1 MPGISTK
8 EKRFNMKI
16 NKITKKDGTVVYR
29 TAVYLGVDS
38 LTGKKVK
45 TYVTAKTKKALKTL
59 SDLKIAEFEKNGK
72 TRVREKVEFE
82 NFEALAMTWL
92 DDYLLTVKSNS
103 QTMMKSHFKLY
114 ILPALGNYKVE
125 KITAPLLQSIVNQWA
140 KKANTAPIINGKRP
154 AGAGR
159 DYKLLLNTVRRILD
173 YAFQLG
179 IISSNPARMV
189 VAPRLKKR
197 GKPKLKYLN
206 NEQLKKFLNYLDSL
220 EQTDKNIFSITL
232 YKLLLD
238 TGLRVSEALAL
249 NWSDIDYDNNSIH
262 VDKTVDSAGNV
273 QDSPKSESGIRDI
286 SVSDRTMLMLKQWQN
301 RQRVLYRKRKI
312 ATRIVFASAIGGYLS
327 RGHVTYDLNNH
338 YKNAGIN
345 LTGFH
350 AFRHTHASILLNAG
364 ADYKEIQHRLGHA
377 KIGMTIDTY
386 SHLAPD
392 KAKETA
398 SIYEEALKK
407 LS

>member
-16 NKITKKDGTVVYR
+16 NEITKKDGTVVYL

-45 TYVTAKTKKALKTL
+45 TYVTAKTKKALKSL
-59 SDLKIAEFEKNGK
+59 SDLKISEFEKNGK
-72 TRVREKVEFE
+72 TVVRKKVEFE
-82 NFEALAMTWL
+82 NFEALAMAWL
-92 DDYLLTVKSNS
+92 DDYLLTVKSNT
-103 QTMMKSHFKLY
+103 QAMMKSYFKNY
-114 ILPALGNYKVE
+114 IIPALGDYKVE
-125 KITAPLLQSIVNQWA
+125 KITAPLLQSIVNDWA
-140 KKANTAPIINGKRP
+140 KRANTASIVNGRRVS
-154 AGAGR
+154 GSCSN
-159 DYKLLLNTVRRILD
+159 YKNLLNTVQRILD

-189 VAPRLKKR
+189 VAPRLKSR
-197 GKPKLKYLN
+197 GKQKLKYLDN
-206 NEQLKKFLNYLDSL
+206 KDLKKFLGYLDNL
-220 EQTDKNIFSITL
+220 DQTDNNIFSITL

-238 TGLRVSEALAL
+238 TGLRVSEALAF
-249 NWSDIDYDNNSIH
+249 NWSDIDYENSVIH
-262 VDKTVDSAGNV
+262 VDKTMDRVGKI
-273 QDSPKSESGIRDI
+273 QDSPKSASGIRDI
-286 SVSDRTMLMLKQWQN
+286 SVSNRTMLMLKQWQN
-301 RQRVLYRKRKI
+301 RQRVLNRKRKMT
-312 ATRIVFASAIGGYLS
+312 TRIVFASPTGLYIS
-327 RGHVTYDLNNH
+327 RANISQELNTH

-350 AFRHTHASILLNAG
+350 AFRHTHASLLLNAG

-386 SHLAPD
+386 SHLAPN

-398 SIYEEALKK
+398 SIYEKALEK

>member
-1 MPGISTK
+1 
-8 EKRFNMKI
+8 MKI
-16 NKITKKDGTVVYR
+16 NEITKKDGTVVYR

-249 NWSDIDYDNNSIH
+249 NWSDIDYDNKSIH

>member
-16 NKITKKDGTVVYR
+16 NEITKKDGTVVYR

-45 TYVTAKTKKALKTL
+45 TYITAKTKKALKSL

-72 TRVREKVEFE
+72 TVVRKKVEFE
-82 NFEALAMTWL
+82 NFEALANAWL

-103 QTMMKSHFKLY
+103 QAMMKSYFKLY
-114 ILPALGNYKVE
+114 IIPALGDYKVD
-125 KITAPLLQSIVNQWA
+125 KITAPLLQSIVNGWA
-140 KKANTAPIINGKRP
+140 KRANTASITKGKRP
-154 AGAGR
+154 VGSCKN
-159 DYKLLLNTVRRILD
+159 YKLLLNYIIRILD

-179 IISSNPARMV
+179 FISSNPARMV
-189 VAPRLKKR
+189 VAPRLKAR
-197 GKPKLKYLN
+197 GKKKIKYLN
-206 NEQLKKFLNYLDSL
+206 DTQLKNFLNYLDNL

-238 TGLRVSEALAL
+238 TGLRIGEALAL
-249 NWSDIDYDNNSIH
+249 NWSDIDYDNQIIH
-262 VDKTVDSAGNV
+262 VYKTIDILGKV
-273 QDSPKSESGIRDI
+273 QDSPKSDSGIRDV
-286 SVSDRTMLMLKQWQN
+286 SVSNRTMLMLKQWQN
-301 RQRVLYRKRKI
+301 RQRVLHRKHKI
-312 ATRIVFASAIGGYLS
+312 PTRIVFSSAVGGYRTRANIAPTL
-327 RGHVTYDLNNH
+327 DNH

-350 AFRHTHASILLNAG
+350 AFRHTHASLLLNAG

-377 KIGMTIDTY
+377 KIGVTIDTY

-398 SIYEEALKK
+398 SIYEKALEK

>member
-1 MPGISTK
+1 
-8 EKRFNMKI
+8 MKI
-16 NKITKKDGTVVYR
+16 NEITKKDGTVVYR

-45 TYVTAKTKKALKTL
+45 TYVTAKTKKALKSL
-59 SDLKIAEFEKNGK
+59 SDLKITEFEKNGK
-72 TRVREKVEFE
+72 TMLREKVEFE
-82 NFEALAMTWL
+82 NFEALANAWL
-92 DDYLLTVKSNS
+92 DDYLLTVKFNS
-103 QTMMKSHFKLY
+103 QTMMRSHFKNY
-114 ILPALGNYKVE
+114 IIPALGDYKVE
-125 KITAPLLQSIVNQWA
+125 KITAPLLQSIINDWS
-140 KKANTAPIINGKRP
+140 KKANTAPISKGKRP
-154 AGAGR
+154 VGSCR
-159 DYKLLLNTVRRILD
+159 DYKLLLNTIRRILD
-173 YAFQLG
+173 FAFQMG

-189 VAPRLKKR
+189 VAPRLKLR
-197 GKPKLKYLN
+197 GKNKIKYLN
-206 NEQLKKFLNYLDSL
+206 DTQLKKFLDYLDSL

-232 YKLLLD
+232 YKILLD
-238 TGLRVSEALAL
+238 TGLRIGEALAL
-249 NWSDIDYDNNSIH
+249 NWSDIDYDNQIIH
-262 VDKTVDSAGNV
+262 VDKTVDRAGKV

-286 SVSDRTMLMLKQWQN
+286 SVSNRTMLILKQWQN

-312 ATRIVFASAIGGYLS
+312 PTRIVFASSVGGYLS
-327 RGHVTYDLNNH
+327 RGHVINAINKH

-350 AFRHTHASILLNAG
+350 AFRHTHASLLLNAG

-377 KIGMTIDTY
+377 KIAMTMDTY

>member
-82 NFEALAMTWL
+82 NFAALAMTWL

-103 QTMMKSHFKLY
+103 QAMMRSHFKLY
-114 ILPALGNYKVE
+114 IIPALGNYKVE
-125 KITAPLLQSIVNQWA
+125 KITAPLLQSIVNDWA
-140 KKANTAPIINGKRP
+140 KRANTASMNKGKRP
-154 AGAGR
+154 IGSCR
-159 DYKLLLNTVRRILD
+159 DYKLLLNTIRRILD

-179 IISSNPARMV
+179 VISSNPARMV
-189 VAPRLKKR
+189 VAPRLKVRRKQ
-197 GKPKLKYLN
+197 KLKYLDN
-206 NEQLKKFLNYLDSL
+206 RYLKKFLDYLGSL
-220 EQTDKNIFSITL
+220 EQTDQNIFSITL

-238 TGLRVSEALAL
+238 TGLRIGEALAL
-249 NWSDIDYDNNSIH
+249 NWSDIDYDNNIIH
-262 VDKTVDSAGNV
+262 IDKTVDRLGKV
-273 QDSPKSESGIRDI
+273 QDSPKTASGIRDI
-286 SVSDRTMLMLKQWQN
+286 SVSNRTMLMLKQWQN
-301 RQRVLYRKRKI
+301 RQRVLYRKPGITTK
-312 ATRIVFASAIGGYLS
+312 IVFASAVGGY
-327 RGHVTYDLNNH
+327 RARTNIAQELNNH

-350 AFRHTHASILLNAG
+350 AFRHTHASLLLNAG

-377 KIGMTIDTY
+377 NISMTIDTY

>member
-16 NKITKKDGTVVYR
+16 NEITKKDGTVVYR

-45 TYVTAKTKKALKTL
+45 TYITAKTKKTLKTL

-72 TRVREKVEFE
+72 TVLREKVEFG
-82 NFEALAMTWL
+82 NFEALAMAWL
-92 DDYLLTVKSNS
+92 DDYLLTVKTNS
-103 QTMMKSHFKLY
+103 QAMMRSYFKLY
-114 ILPALGNYKVE
+114 IIPALGDYKVE
-125 KITAPLLQSIVNQWA
+125 KITAPLLQSIVNNWA
-140 KKANTAPIINGKRP
+140 KKANTASLNKGRRP
-154 AGAGR
+154 TGSCR
-159 DYKLLLNTVRRILD
+159 DYKLLLNTIKRILD
-173 YAFQLG
+173 YGFQLG
-179 IISSNPARMV
+179 VISSNPARMV
-189 VAPRLKKR
+189 IAPRLKTRAQK
-197 GKPKLKYLN
+197 KIKNLDDK
-206 NEQLKKFLNYLDSL
+206 QLKKFLTYLDNL

-238 TGLRVSEALAL
+238 TGLRIGEALAL
-249 NWSDIDYDNNSIH
+249 NWSDIDYDSNIIH
-262 VDKTVDSAGNV
+262 VNKTVDRAGKV

-286 SVSDRTMLMLKQWQN
+286 SVSNRTMLMLKQWQN
-301 RQRVLYRKRKI
+301 RQRVLYRKQGLS
-312 ATRIVFASAIGGYLS
+312 TEIVFASSVGGY
-327 RGHVTYDLNNH
+327 RARTNIAKELNAH
-338 YKNAGIN
+338 YKNAGID

-350 AFRHTHASILLNAG
+350 AFRHTHASLLLNAG

-398 SIYEEALKK
+398 SIYETALEK

>member
-1 MPGISTK
+1 MS
-8 EKRFNMKI
+8 N
-16 NKITKKDGTVVYR
+16 
-29 TAVYLGVDS
+29 YLTLVH
-38 LTGKKVK
+38 
-45 TYVTAKTKKALKTL
+45 L

-82 NFEALAMTWL
+82 NFEALAMAWL

-114 ILPALGNYKVE
+114 IIPALGNYKVE
-125 KITAPLLQSIVNQWA
+125 KITAPLLQSIVNDWA

-286 SVSDRTMLMLKQWQN
+286 SVSDRTMLILKQWQN

>member
-1 MPGISTK
+1 M
-8 EKRFNMKI
+8 
-16 NKITKKDGTVVYR
+16 
-29 TAVYLGVDS
+29 L
-38 LTGKKVK
+38 
-45 TYVTAKTKKALKTL
+45 
-59 SDLKIAEFEKNGK
+59 
-72 TRVREKVEFE
+72 REKVEFE
-82 NFEALAMTWL
+82 NFEALGNAWL

-103 QTMMKSHFKLY
+103 QAMMKSYFKNY
-114 ILPALGNYKVE
+114 IIPALGDYKVE
-125 KITAPLLQSIVNQWA
+125 KITAPLLQSIVNDWA
-140 KKANTAPIINGKRP
+140 KRANTASITKGKCP
-154 AGAGR
+154 VGSCKN
-159 DYKLLLNTVRRILD
+159 YKLLLNYIIRILD

-189 VAPRLKKR
+189 VAPRLKAR
-197 GKPKLKYLN
+197 GKKKIKYLN
-206 NEQLKKFLNYLDSL
+206 DTQLKKFLDYLDNL

-238 TGLRVSEALAL
+238 TGLRIGEALSL
-249 NWSDIDYDNNSIH
+249 NWSDIDFDNQIIH
-262 VDKTVDSAGNV
+262 VYKTIDILGKV

-286 SVSDRTMLMLKQWQN
+286 SVSTRTMLMLKQWQN

-312 ATRIVFASAIGGYLS
+312 PTRIVFASSVGGYRTRANIAPVL
-327 RGHVTYDLNNH
+327 DNH
-338 YKNAGIN
+338 YKNAGIS

-350 AFRHTHASILLNAG
+350 AFRHTHASILLNAR

-386 SHLAPD
+386 SHLASD

-398 SIYEEALKK
+398 SIYEKALEK

>member
-16 NKITKKDGTVVYR
+16 NEITKKDGTVVYR

>member
-8 EKRFNMKI
+8 ERRENMKI
-16 NKITKKDGTVVYR
+16 NEITKKDGTVVYR

-45 TYVTAKTKKALKTL
+45 TYVTARTKKALKSL
-59 SDLKIAEFEKNGK
+59 SDLKIAEFEKKGK

-82 NFEALAMTWL
+82 NFETLANAWL

-103 QTMMKSHFKLY
+103 QAMMKSYFKNY
-114 ILPALGNYKVE
+114 IIPALGDYKVE
-125 KITAPLLQSIVNQWA
+125 KITAPLLQSIVNEWA
-140 KKANTAPIINGKRP
+140 KKANTASMSKGRRP
-154 AGAGR
+154 VGSCR
-159 DYKLLLNTVRRILD
+159 NYKLILSTIRRILD
-173 YAFQLG
+173 YAFQMG
-179 IISSNPARMV
+179 VISSNPARMV
-189 VAPRLKKR
+189 VAPRLKAR
-197 GKPKLKYLN
+197 GRNKIKYLN
-206 NEQLKKFLNYLDSL
+206 DNELKKFLDYLDSL

-238 TGLRVSEALAL
+238 TGLRIGEALAL
-249 NWSDIDYDNNSIH
+249 NWSDIDYDNQIIH
-262 VDKTVDSAGNV
+262 VDKTVDRAGKV

-286 SVSDRTMLMLKQWQN
+286 SVSNRTMLMLKQWQN
-301 RQRVLYRKRKI
+301 RQRVLYRKHKI
-312 ATRIVFASAIGGYLS
+312 PTRIVFASSVGGNKATHWVFS
-327 RGHVTYDLNNH
+327 ELNKH
-338 YKNAGIN
+338 YKNAGLNI
-345 LTGFH
+345 TGFH

-377 KIGMTIDTY
+377 KIGMTMDTY

>member
-16 NKITKKDGTVVYR
+16 NEITKKDGTVVYR

-249 NWSDIDYDNNSIH
+249 NWSDIDYDNKSIH

>member
-1 MPGISTK
+1 
-8 EKRFNMKI
+8 MKI
-16 NKITKKDGTVVYR
+16 NEITKKDGTVVYR

-45 TYVTAKTKKALKTL
+45 TYVTAKTKKALKSL

-72 TRVREKVEFE
+72 TVVRKKVEFE
-82 NFEALAMTWL
+82 NFEALANAWL

-103 QTMMKSHFKLY
+103 QAMMRSYFKLY
-114 ILPALGNYKVE
+114 IIPALGDYKVE
-125 KITAPLLQSIVNQWA
+125 KITAPLLQSIVNGWA
-140 KKANTAPIINGKRP
+140 KRANTASLSKGRRP
-154 AGAGR
+154 TGSCR
-159 DYKLLLNTVRRILD
+159 DYKLLLNYIKRILD
-173 YAFQLG
+173 YGFQLG
-179 IISSNPARMV
+179 VIPSNPARLV
-189 VAPRLKKR
+189 VAPRLKTRQK
-197 GKPKLKYLN
+197 KKIKHLN
-206 NEQLKKFLNYLDSL
+206 DKQLKQFLDYLDNL

-238 TGLRVSEALAL
+238 TGLRIGEALAL
-249 NWSDIDYDNNSIH
+249 NWSDIDYDSCIIH
-262 VDKTVDSAGNV
+262 VDKTVDRLGKV

-286 SVSDRTMLMLKQWQN
+286 SVSNRTMLMLKQWQN
-301 RQRVLYRKRKI
+301 RQRVLYRKSKTT
-312 ATRIVFASAIGGYLS
+312 TRIVFASSVGKYIYANQMTSDIN
-327 RGHVTYDLNNH
+327 VH

-350 AFRHTHASILLNAG
+350 AFRHTHASLLLNAG

-377 KIGMTIDTY
+377 KISTTLDTY

-392 KAKETA
+392 KAKETI

>member
-16 NKITKKDGTVVYR
+16 NEITKKDGTIVYR

-45 TYVTAKTKKALKTL
+45 TYVTAKTKKALKSL

-72 TRVREKVEFE
+72 TMLRKKVEFE
-82 NFEALAMTWL
+82 NFEALAMAWL
-92 DDYLLTVKSNS
+92 DDYLLTVKFNS

-114 ILPALGNYKVE
+114 IIPALGDYKVE
-125 KITAPLLQSIVNQWA
+125 KITAPLLQSIVNGWA
-140 KKANTAPIINGKRP
+140 KKANTAPIRKGKRP
-154 AGAGR
+154 VGSNRG
-159 DYKLLLNTVRRILD
+159 YKLLLNTVKRILD

-179 IISSNPARMV
+179 IITSNPARMV
-189 VAPRLKKR
+189 VAPRLKVR
-197 GKPKLKYLN
+197 GKSKIKYLDN
-206 NEQLKKFLNYLDSL
+206 AQLKKFLDYINGL
-220 EQTDKNIFSITL
+220 EQTDQNIFSVTL

-238 TGLRVSEALAL
+238 TGLRIGEALAL
-249 NWSDIDYDNNSIH
+249 NWSDIDYDSNIIH
-262 VDKTVDSAGNV
+262 VNKTVDRAGKV

-286 SVSDRTMLMLKQWQN
+286 SVSNRTMLMLKQWQN
-301 RQRVLYRKRKI
+301 RQRVHYRKNKI
-312 ATRIVFASAIGGYLS
+312 PTRIVFASAIGDYLS
-327 RGHVTYDLNNH
+327 RGHIIKTLDTC

-350 AFRHTHASILLNAG
+350 AFRHTHASLLLNAG

-398 SIYEEALKK
+398 SIYENALEK